1 MYKSIVAK
9 VRIMILLSWRAME
22 HAVLVAGISWLYG
35 KTTLARHQNNC
46 NNTFNTPL
54 ETFKKRSKNHFDCVM

>member
-1 MYKSIVAK
+1 M
-9 VRIMILLSWRAME
+9 MLLSWRAIE

-46 NNTFNTPL
+46 DNAFNIPL
-54 ETFKKRSKNHFDCVM
+54 ETFKKQSKSHFDYVM